1 MDTRFKHPFTCLV
14 AGPSGCGKTV
24 LLQSILH
31 KKDLLIDPPVEQ
43 VIWYYGTWQ
52 SLFDSIPEVEFV
64 EGLPDLKSLNKDTR
78 KLIIIDD
85 LMQETDQ
92 RVSQLFTKYSH
103 HHNIS
108 CFYIVQA
115 LFNKNKENRV
125 ISLNAHYMIL
135 FKSPRDKSQIMH
147 LARQMYPGQSRFLQD
162 VFEEATSRPYG
173 YLLVDLK
180 QDTPEH
186 LRLRSHLTQDVQFVY
201 IRKV

>member
-1 MDTRFKHPFTCLV
+1 MDPRFKHPFTCIV
-14 AGPSGCGKTV
+14 AGPSGCGKTHLV
-24 LLQSILH
+24 KQIL
-31 KKDLLIDPPVEQ
+31 KYRDTLIDPPVEK

-52 SLFDSIPEVEFV
+52 HIYDSIPQVHFV
-64 EGLPDLKSLNKDTR
+64 EGLPDLSSLDTTTK

-92 RVSQLFTKYSH
+92 RVTKLFPKYSH

-125 ISLNAHYMIL
+125 ISLNTHYMIL
-135 FKSPRDKSQIMH
+135 FKSPRDKSQITY
-147 LARQMYPGQSRFLQD
+147 LAREMHPGHSKFLQQ
-162 VFEEATSRPYG
+162 VFEEASSKPYG

-180 QDTPEH
+180 QETPEH
-186 LRLRSHLTQDVQFVY
+186 LRLRSHVTEDVQYVY
-201 IRKV
+201 LRKV